1 MSNLLQKASIITT
14 PTAYDTGKI
23 LSVKPVQ
30 YYGPELVTNGDF
42 QNNVDSWSNGN
53 SGVNTWVNGH
63 LVCTGTGS
71 DYAAAKQIIQA
82 VANKKYLITAQ
93 IARVSGSFQV
103 GIEINDN
110 NGSGW
115 EIIGSKTTSSEF
127 VTVSEIITTNTG
139 TTQLDLRA
147 TIFNISVD
155 NTNSLKL
162 DNVSVKEVINADFDF
177 TRNSSA
183 TRVGS
188 NGLIQDVASN
198 LPRIDYTGGVGSWK
212 FEPQRTN
219 LVTYSEDFSQSYWSK
234 TRATITSNQ
243 IISPDGT
250 LNADLLTATDTSENY
265 CQQNVSSTVS
275 GSKQTASFFV
285 KKGTSDFCHI
295 LLWDVSNDGARQWF
309 DLTNGFKGSSTS
321 FGSGISVDSSQMIN
335 YGNGWYKCIVVFNNS
350 NTTVRIRISAS
361 NYDGNTTSS
370 VGKTI
375 YIYGAQLEV
384 GSYPTSYIVSNSG
397 SATTRL
403 ADVANNAGSSDL
415 ISSTEG
421 VLYAEISALADDGTS
436 RRISISDGSTSNR
449 VSIEIDE
456 TADILKLFIDGN
468 VLQVGN
474 IELTNFTKICGK
486 YKANDYALW
495 VNGFKLD
502 TLTTSSN
509 VPSGLD
515 RLNFDGGNL
524 SNDFY
529 GNTKCVAVFKEAL
542 TDLELECLVS
552 WMSFSDLGINF
563 GYTVE

>member
-198 LPRIDYTGGVGSWK
+198 IPRIDYTGGVGSWK
-212 FEPQRTN
+212 FEPQSTN
-219 LVTYSEDFSQSYWSK
+219 QLLSSNNL
-234 TRATITSNQ
+234 TSNWSLVDVNAEYGFL
-243 IISPDGT
+243 SPDGT
-250 LNADLLTATDTSENY
+250 NNASKLTATGTDPYAFAYSQNITSQDY
-265 CQQNVSSTVS
+265 TGSAYIKGIGSSIGQTGKIWIIIDNVYFLQRVFTITGDWQRVSITEQLGVTVS
-275 GSKQTASFFV
+275 NFLYMRL
-285 KKGTSDFCHI
+285 D
-295 LLWDVSNDGARQWF
+295 LPDSNPVIGEQVLVW
-309 DLTNGFKGSSTS
+309 
-321 FGSGISVDSSQMIN
+321 
-335 YGNGWYKCIVVFNNS
+335 
-350 NTTVRIRISAS
+350 
-361 NYDGNTTSS
+361 
-370 VGKTI
+370 
-375 YIYGAQLEV
+375 GAQLENLL
-384 GSYPTSYIVSNSG
+384 YPTSIIPTSG

-403 ADVANNAGSSDL
+403 ADAANNAGSSDL
-415 ISSTEG
+415 INSTEG
-421 VLYAEISALADDGTS
+421 VLYAEISALADDSTN
-436 RRISISDGSTSNR
+436 RQMTLSDGTNTNRLVLKYDNQSNIIQSFNR
-449 VSIEIDE
+449 VGGVESAFLSATIL
-456 TADILKLFIDGN
+456 DITLFSKCL
-468 VLQVGN
+468 V
-474 IELTNFTKICGK
+474 K
-486 YKANDYALW
+486 YKENDYQLW
-495 VNGFKLD
+495 INGYKLD
-502 TLTTSSN
+502 TDTNSTVWPSST
-509 VPSGLD
+509 L
-515 RLNFDGGNL
+515 
-524 SNDFY
+524 NDFKINEGGGADFF
-529 GNTKCVAVFKEAL
+529 GNVKSLSVFKEAL